1 MSKYEQEFKEILND
15 EDIMVTPKRS
25 NCSVYEEDEKMREHA
40 QKVVVNNGWQ
50 LTTDLLMSV
59 PREMQSSFVSG

>member
-15 EDIMVTPKRS
+15 EDIIVTPKRS
-25 NCSVYEEDEKMREHA
+25 NCSAYEEDEKMREHA